1 MPSVHVMLNHPVDG
15 LPCQVS
21 EHDGGQMIVNIAIAR
36 KLVTIAN
43 AIIKT
48 GILWQLQRNG

>member
-1 MPSVHVMLNHPVDG
+1 
-15 LPCQVS
+15 
-21 EHDGGQMIVNIAIAR
+21 MIVNIAIAR

>member
-1 MPSVHVMLNHPVDG
+1 MLNHPVDG